1 MDLMKDFVGNCVDIS
16 DNILVV
22 LEGCVYGGKLS
33 QLCTLI
39 RLSTIEATVVENK
52 KFDSAFWGLKVKL
65 IEVTAKV
72 LKVVGYGNV
81 ILLAQCRVY
90 LLKTRLPYT
99 RKIKP
104 LLDSM
109 ADKETEFPFKLD
121 EHLCQ
126 SIERAMVSLILA
138 LPSSDQADILVNWM
152 SSVQLRY
159 PNLSEAF
166 EVWCCRTKSAKRRLV
181 EGLNNVGNTAV
192 CL

>member
-1 MDLMKDFVGNCVDIS
+1 
-16 DNILVV
+16 
-22 LEGCVYGGKLS
+22 
-33 QLCTLI
+33 LI

-90 LLKTRLPYT
+90 LLKTRLPYI

-166 EVWCCRTKSAKRRLV
+166 EVWCCRTKSAKRRSV